1 MTITNLKKNLILIK
15 KDKVFLF
22 IVFLIFLMCL
32 LKVIF
37 WFFNFDMVSSST
49 NSDQNGIYFVNLNK
63 PKPIVKGEYVAFCI
77 SDQKALNLAYKFHL
91 KSNGICK
98 NHSTPLLKHVCA
110 LPGDTITINSNN
122 DLLINGI
129 LQNNLKVIQSNKLYY
144 KTNWKNGYKLK
155 EDEYFICGTNKLS
168 FDSRY
173 LGAININDIVA
184 TAILLKGY

>member
-1 MTITNLKKNLILIK
+1 MTIINLKKNLILIR
-15 KDKVFLF
+15 KDKVF
-22 IVFLIFLMCL
+22 ISIIFLIFLMCL
-32 LKVIF
+32 LKTLLCFLNLDI
-37 WFFNFDMVSSST
+37 VSSST

-77 SDQKALNLAYKFHL
+77 SDPKALSLAYKFHL
-91 KSNGICK
+91 KSDGICK

-110 LPGDTITINSNN
+110 LPNDTIIMNSNN

-129 LQNNLKVIQSNKLYY
+129 LQNNLKVIQSKNLYY